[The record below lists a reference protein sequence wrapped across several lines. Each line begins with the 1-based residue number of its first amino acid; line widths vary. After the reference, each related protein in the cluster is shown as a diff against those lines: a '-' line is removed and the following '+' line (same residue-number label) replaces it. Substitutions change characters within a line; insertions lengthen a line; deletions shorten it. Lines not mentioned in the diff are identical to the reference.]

1 MSNSMTDWTIILRSL
16 RARLFSTVTT
26 IVTVAVAVAL
36 MLVLLMMRDSGRRAF
51 ERGSGN
57 MHLLISADA
66 SPLVSI
72 LNGIFYA
79 NPPRRPIAW
88 AQYNE
93 IAAKFPLDFAIPTQL
108 GDSYRGNPV
117 LATIPEFFTKFQ
129 PVPKEPWKLAQG
141 TFFDTEW
148 QVVLGA
154 RAAASTGLKLGE
166 KIALT
171 HGSGGSREKG
181 GTKDGAPGHV
191 HNEFKYTVVGILE
204 PTGSA
209 HDRALF
215 TNLNSTWIIHAFDR
229 RERAELVT
237 EKGSGTEKEKE
248 KEKDHDHDA
257 AHDDHDHAH
266 DDHAHDEPPMTV
278 ADITDEDRKV
288 TGAFIRLITREGSDS
303 PANLPQVFDMLRRDP
318 TITVAQPNQEIT
330 RLFEIVGN
338 IDQIL
343 VGMAG
348 VVMASSG
355 IAIMLA
361 LYNSMEQRRRQ
372 IAVLR
377 VLGASQSRIFGLVL
391 TESALVGVL
400 GAILGLVV
408 SLLGVRVVTAIMRER
423 LGLVIEPLL
432 TPEAA
437 MLVIV
442 ATVAL
447 GVLAGFIPA
456 LMAYRTPVAKNLKPV
471 G

>member
-1 MSNSMTDWTIILRSL
+1 MKNSMTDWTIILRSL

-26 IVTVAVAVAL
+26 VVTVAVAVAL

-57 MHLLISADA
+57 MHLLVSADA

-79 NPPRRPIAW
+79 NAPRRPLAW
-88 AQYNE
+88 TQYQE

-117 LATIPEFFTKFQ
+117 LATTPEFFSKFQ

-141 TFFDTEW
+141 EFFDTEW

-154 RAAASTGLKLGE
+154 SAAKTTSLRVGDR
-166 KIALT
+166 IALT
-171 HGSGGSREKG
+171 HGSGASREAG
-181 GTKDGAPGHV
+181 GTKNATPGHV
-191 HNEFKYTVVGILE
+191 HDEFKYAVVGILE

-215 TNLNSTWIIHAFDR
+215 TSLNSAWIIHAFDR
-229 RERAELVT
+229 RERAERAVD
-237 EKGSGTEKEKE
+237 KSTEKEAP
-248 KEKDHDHDA
+248 HDQDATHDGHE
-257 AHDDHDHAH
+257 HDEHD
-266 DDHAHDEPPMTV
+266 HDEPPMTV

-288 TGAFIRLITREGSDS
+288 TGVYLRLITRDGSDS

-330 RLFEIVGN
+330 RLFSIVGN

-355 IAIMLA
+355 IAVMLA

-408 SLLGVRVVTAIMRER
+408 SLLGVRVVTAIMRDR
-423 LGLVIEPLL
+423 LGLVIEPTL

-437 MLVIV
+437 MVVII

-447 GVLAGFIPA
+447 GVLAGLVPA
-456 LMAYRTPVAKNLKPV
+456 LMAYRTPVAKSLRPM

>member
-16 RARLFSTVTT
+16 RARLFSTITT
-26 IVTVAVAVAL
+26 IITVAVAVAL

-51 ERGSGN
+51 VRGTGN
-57 MHLLISADA
+57 MHLLVSNDA

-79 NPPRRPIAW
+79 NPPRRPIPW
-88 AQYNE
+88 TQYNE

-108 GDSYRGNPV
+108 GDSYQGNPV
-117 LATIPEFFTKFQ
+117 LATTPEFFSKFQ
-129 PVPKEPWKLAQG
+129 PVPKEPWKLTQG
-141 TFFDTEW
+141 KFFDTEW

-154 RAAASTGLKLGE
+154 RAAAATGLKLGDQ
-166 KIALT
+166 IALT
-171 HGSGGSREKG
+171 HGSGGSREAG
-181 GTKDGAPGHV
+181 AAKDAPPGHV
-191 HNEFKYTVVGILE
+191 HSEFKYTVVGILE

-229 RERAELVT
+229 RERAEH
-237 EKGSGTEKEKE
+237 E
-248 KEKDHDHDA
+248 HDA
-257 AHDDHDHAH
+257 EQSAEPGHKEE
-266 DDHAHDEPPMTV
+266 AHDEHEVPPMTV
-278 ADITDEDRKV
+278 ADITDEDRKI
-288 TGAFIRLITREGSDS
+288 TGVYLRLITRDGSDS
-303 PANLPQVFDMLRRDP
+303 PANLPQIFDMLRRDP
-318 TITVAQPNQEIT
+318 TITVAQPSEEIS
-330 RLFEIVGN
+330 RLMAIVGN

-361 LYNSMEQRRRQ
+361 LYNSMDQRRRQ

-391 TESALVGVL
+391 TESALVGLL
-400 GAILGLVV
+400 GAVVGLVT
-408 SLLGVRVVTAIMRER
+408 SLLGVRIVTAIMRDR

-437 MLVIV
+437 VIV
-442 ATVAL
+442 IAATVAL
-447 GVLAGFIPA
+447 GVLAGLIPA
-456 LMAYRTPVAKNLKPV
+456 LMAYRTPVAKNLKPI

>member
-16 RARLFSTVTT
+16 RARLFSTITT
-26 IVTVAVAVAL
+26 VVTVAVAVAL
-36 MLVLLMMRDSGRRAF
+36 LLVLLMMRDSGRRAF

-57 MHLLISADA
+57 MHLLVSADA

-88 AQYNE
+88 AQYQE

-108 GDSYRGNPV
+108 GDSYQGNPV
-117 LATIPEFFTKFQ
+117 LATTPEFFSKFQ
-129 PVPKEPWKLAQG
+129 PVPREPWKLAQG
-141 TFFDTEW
+141 KLFDTEW

-154 RAAASTGLKLGE
+154 RAAKSTGLKVGDR
-166 KIALT
+166 IALT
-171 HGSGGSREKG
+171 HGSGGSRENA
-181 GTKDGAPGHV
+181 GTKAGAPGHV
-191 HNEFKYTVVGILE
+191 HSEFMYTVVGILE

-229 RERAELVT
+229 RERAEQSEQSGQKKT
-237 EKGSGTEKEKE
+237 EEPR
-248 KEKDHDHDA
+248 DHDP
-257 AHDDHDHAH
+257 AHDDHDHE
-266 DDHAHDEPPMTV
+266 HDEPPITV
-278 ADITDEDRKV
+278 ADITEEDRMI
-288 TGAFIRLITREGSDS
+288 TGIYLRLITREGSDS
-303 PANLPQVFDMLRRDP
+303 PANLPQIFDMLRRDP

-343 VGMAG
+343 VGMGG

-391 TESALVGVL
+391 TESALVGIL
-400 GAILGLVV
+400 GAIVGLVV
-408 SLLGVRVVTAIMRER
+408 SLLGVRIVTAIMRER

-432 TPEAA
+432 TPEVA
-437 MLVIV
+437 MLVVV

-447 GVLAGFIPA
+447 GVLAGFVPA
-456 LMAYRTPVAKNLKPV
+456 LMAYRTPVAKNLKPI